1 MLIIDNLKMYDS
13 EELCELFNVNKS
25 TLQRYRKEGKIISVA
40 VGRKKYT
47 SEKEIK
53 RFLRGYNKK

>member
-13 EELCELFNVNKS
+13 EELCELFGITKS
-25 TLQRYRKEGKIISVA
+25 TLQRYRKEGRIISVA

-53 RFLRGYNKK
+53 RFLRGKK